1 MFQTGDDD
9 SIQSIKINIIM
20 NMNFKLLVR
29 DILIESDQN
38 QFISI
43 SLLHDIE
50 INWFWSDS
58 IDVFLNILFKS
69 ELINN
74 PIYHHIVFICF
85 RYESSVTQHGIPA
98 CACSV
103 LADTFKSNNN
113 GNNMNA
119 ALCWNKIYLISMYWS
134 FFWRVSD
141 IAFAH
146 SSTISSLGMFI
157 MINMLK

>member
-50 INWFWSDS
+50 IN
-58 IDVFLNILFKS
+58 
-69 ELINN
+69 
-74 PIYHHIVFICF
+74 
-85 RYESSVTQHGIPA
+85 
-98 CACSV
+98 
-103 LADTFKSNNN
+103 
-113 GNNMNA
+113 
-119 ALCWNKIYLISMYWS
+119 
-134 FFWRVSD
+134 
-141 IAFAH
+141 
-146 SSTISSLGMFI
+146 
-157 MINMLK
+157 